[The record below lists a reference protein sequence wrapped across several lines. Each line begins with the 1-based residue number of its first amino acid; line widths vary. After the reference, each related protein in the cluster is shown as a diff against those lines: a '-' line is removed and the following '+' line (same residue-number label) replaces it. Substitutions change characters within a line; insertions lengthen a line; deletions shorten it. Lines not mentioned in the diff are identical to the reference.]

1 MSADERGA
9 ESGAGGAAG
18 AHDAEILE
26 ALRPH
31 AGEDR
36 IDCRDALAIAA
47 RLGVPPSQIGRVCNR
62 EGIKIAN
69 CQLGCFGL
77 RGKSR

>member
-1 MSADERGA
+1 MSASERGA

-18 AHDAEILE
+18 AHEAEILE
-26 ALRPH
+26 ALRQH
-31 AGEDR
+31 VREDR

-47 RLGVPPSQIGRVCNR
+47 RLGVPPSQVGRICNR
-62 EGIKIAN
+62 DGIKIAN

-77 RGKSR
+77 RGKSK